1 MVSPNPIPAAG
12 TGSGG
17 PPLVNDPYGALID
30 ALPLPDE
37 IVTLLKPTFDQL
49 GCPLEL
55 DRVGVTDFGN
65 KPLPHYRAETGNGKI
80 VLLHVGEEIGGNAF
94 GQISLITIASS
105 FLKRAS
111 ALFVFSEVDS
121 FAFNT
126 EDLAATWQQAQPTL
140 KVRFV
145 TLPLIQQL
153 EFELDREK
161 RIQNVRGLL
170 TLDDLLAVNQISL
183 DELVEKAYKHG
194 NLNMLDNLKG
204 LPERLSEGDR
214 TYLIDFLSQ
223 LAISPPLNDS
233 KRYFQNLLSQLGLE
247 TKVTIYIISSFNGNA
262 YSDSEG
268 LLLWLEDRTYPNVPM
283 QGYRRVLGYLLSLLA
298 DQGGG
303 RRIALIIFKYKL
315 VETPS
320 SLHALVAK
328 YP

>member
-1 MVSPNPIPAAG
+1 MSNPIPAPG

-17 PPLVNDPYGALID
+17 PPTVYDPYRALID
-30 ALPLPDE
+30 ALPLPKE
-37 IVTLLKPTFDQL
+37 IVALLKPTFDKL
-49 GCPLEL
+49 GSPLEL
-55 DRVGVTDFGN
+55 DEDGVKDFGK
-65 KPLPHYRAETGNGKI
+65 KPLPHYRAETENGKI
-80 VLLHVGEEIGGNAF
+80 FLLHVGEEIGGNAF

-105 FLKRAS
+105 FLSQAS

-126 EDLAATWQQAQPTL
+126 EDLAATWQQVQPTL

-153 EFELDREK
+153 EFELDGEK
-161 RIQNVRGLL
+161 RSENVRGLL
-170 TLDDLLAVNQISL
+170 SLDDLLAVNQVSL
-183 DELVEKAYKHG
+183 DDLVEEAYRQAD
-194 NLNMLDNLKG
+194 LNRLNNLKD
-204 LPERLSEGDR
+204 LPERLSEGER

-223 LAISPPLNDS
+223 LAISPPFNDS
-233 KRYFQNLLSQLGLE
+233 KSYFRSLLSQLGLE

-268 LLLWLEDRTYPNVPM
+268 LLLWLEDRTYPNGPM
-283 QGYRRVLGYLLSLLA
+283 NGYRRVLGYLLSLLA

-303 RRIALIIFKYKL
+303 RKIALIIFKYKL
-315 VETPS
+315 VETPA
-320 SLHALVAK
+320 SLQALVAR